1 MRRLHLTL
9 ILAALPAVLAQASAH
24 AQGAAMSP
32 AQRQAQQEVARDQAE
47 DRVSDAARDLGAG
60 GRSGS
65 PALVDDMNRDRPGLT
80 PERLSTPG
88 ITARTVPESGIP
100 LLSDNPQR

>member
-1 MRRLHLTL
+1 MHRLA
-9 ILAALPAVLAQASAH
+9 LAALIATTALAPAFAQ
-24 AQGAAMSP
+24 SP
-32 AQRQAQQEVARDQAE
+32 AQRQAQEEVARDQAR
-47 DRVSDAARDLGAG
+47 DRVGDIARDAETGSRG
-60 GRSGS
+60 GS

-88 ITARTVPESGIP
+88 ITSRSSPESTVP